1 MDPLKLN
8 YIGTT
13 GIAVTTVGLGGGPI
27 GQNPAVTDNIS
38 KNIIQTAFNSGIRYL
53 DTAPYY
59 GSGLSEL
66 RYSEAL
72 SEPCPDYVISTK
84 VGRLLKGTS
93 EINFKTMKPNNLP
106 YLDNVYDFSKDGIIK
121 SFEQSMERLKLS
133 TVDILYFHD
142 VQREFYQQSID
153 SGILGLM
160 ELKSQGVKAIGV
172 GVRDVKLLTEYAQ
185 TGVFDCLLVP
195 GLYTLLDQSALP
207 EVFTECES
215 RGISII
221 IGGPYDAGFITG
233 SLKIAPELQPKLD
246 AINSVCTSYD
256 VPLKAAAMQFPAAHS
271 LVASVLTGP
280 KSVRELQENMDMMS
294 HPIKNEFWDA
304 LRSENL
310 ISLDAPVPLKTDT
323 E

>member
-8 YIGTT
+8 HIGNT
-13 GIAVTTVGLGGGPI
+13 GIAVTNLGLGGGPI
-27 GQNPAVTDNIS
+27 GQNPSVTDDIS
-38 KNIIQTAFNSGIRYL
+38 KNIIHSALDSGIRYL

-66 RYSEAL
+66 LYSEAL
-72 SEPCPDYVISTK
+72 AEPCPDYVISSK
-84 VGRLLKGTS
+84 VGRLLKGTG
-93 EINFKTMKPNNLP
+93 EINFKTMKPKTLP

-142 VQREFYQQSID
+142 VQPEFYQQSID
-153 SGILGLM
+153 SGILGLL
-160 ELKSQGVKAIGV
+160 ELKSRGVKAIGV
-172 GVRDVKLLTEYAQ
+172 GVRDVKLLTGYAK

-207 EVFTECES
+207 EVFTECEY
-215 RGISII
+215 RGMSII

-233 SLKIAPELQPKLD
+233 SLKVAPELQPKLD

-256 VPLKAAAMQFPAAHS
+256 VPLKAAAMQFPAAHP

-280 KSVRELQENMDMMS
+280 KSVEELQENMNMMC
-294 HPIKNEFWDA
+294 HPIKTEFWDA
-304 LRSENL
+304 LRTKKL
-310 ISLDAPVPLKTDT
+310 ISLDAPVPLKTHT